1 MTNFDSY
8 NINADDAACAIA
20 EAVHAEKL
28 VFLSDI
34 EGVYK
39 DKDDPNTLISELHV
53 HEAEKLIS
61 EGYVGGG
68 MIPKLQNCIDA
79 IEEGCK
85 QSTYSGWT
93 YSTQP
98 SSGNLYK

>member
-1 MTNFDSY
+1 MQMMQHVRSQK
-8 NINADDAACAIA
+8 
-20 EAVHAEKL
+20 AVHAEKL

-61 EGYVGGG
+61 EG
-68 MIPKLQNCIDA
+68 LCRRR
-79 IEEGCK
+79 E
-85 QSTYSGWT
+85 
-93 YSTQP
+93 
-98 SSGNLYK
+98 

>member
-1 MTNFDSY
+1 MQKSWY
-8 NINADDAACAIA
+8 
-20 EAVHAEKL
+20 
-28 VFLSDI
+28 FLSDI

-39 DKDDPNTLISELHV
+39 DKDDPGSLISELHV

-79 IEEGCK
+79 IEEGVNRVHILGRTYPAQPPSGDIHK
-85 QSTYSGWT
+85 QRYRNSYFERRRGEIL
-93 YSTQP
+93 Q
-98 SSGNLYK
+98 